1 MAQVP
6 LLEQN
11 VFPEQG
17 PLPQANGA
25 DFGAQVGAAQQ
36 DLGTRLSDAGDVM
49 AKNVLKWQGLKNEA
63 TASNLDIQ
71 FQGDLGKLED
81 GFYQLKGK
89 AAADAQPKFEAD
101 LMALRQQYLGASPNP
116 MVANM
121 LSQSV
126 GYSIGRSMR
135 QSGQYAGDQTKAW
148 MIQSAD
154 SRNQLLINQGARNY
168 ADSEYQAQIG
178 AALDAG
184 AKNYGELQGFDDAT
198 TQVYRDKL
206 EAALQKNRI
215 ANAKDF
221 IQSHSIGD
229 QASALLGVQPDAP
242 TQAGG
247 ANYHR
252 FVLAT
257 EFGTGKN
264 DPNNPDHQGP
274 VQATAAWMAHFNPGG
289 DRNNLQD
296 ALKGLDNE
304 TAENKPKLEDA
315 LKRPVT
321 DSDLYLA
328 HQQGLA
334 GAIALL
340 TNPDAPASQS
350 VPLANI
356 AANIPA
362 NSGIDPKTV
371 TGAQFAALYNAGEAS
386 GAITPANGTG
396 VDKQLA
402 AAVDVLPLGERQA
415 LTKEVLTAW
424 HTQDAAFREQTRF
437 QQEQDVK
444 AQKQQYDD
452 VMNGAKAAINAN
464 WAQPQQAP
472 AFDIAKFSQTP
483 WAQKNPQAV
492 QDLLNYQKNLDN
504 KPNDGIDKA
513 TTSQLYRGYLNGT
526 ATTKDFQEAFAPS
539 DGTPGKI
546 SKGSLDFL
554 MKAAEGKNDPNTV
567 AANKLKDK
575 FVKDNESAIGTGV
588 NAMTPDSKFRFD
600 FDFEQAWQAKI
611 AKGENPKDLITPG
624 NKDYFGSLAN
634 LSHYSQTAA
643 QAFADEQQA
652 QYDAAHPGLLSRL
665 WTGLTG
671 GGEAGPAVPADLP
684 AGTKYLGKTK
694 DGRDAYLKPDGS
706 KVAVGAPAAAAA
718 PAQAPVAASGPGP
731 AVPND

>member
-6 LLEQN
+6 TLEQN
-11 VFPEQG
+11 VFPQQG
-17 PLPQANGA
+17 PLPNASGA
-25 DFGAQVGAAQQ
+25 DFGAQVGAAEQGVGEA
-36 DLGTRLSDAGDVM
+36 LGQAGDVM
-49 AKNVLKWQGLKNEA
+49 AKHVLAWQGLKNEA
-63 TASNLDIQ
+63 TASDLDIQ

-81 GFYQLKGK
+81 NFYALKGK
-89 AAADAQPKFEAD
+89 AAADAQPKFESD
-101 LMALRQQYLGASPNP
+101 LIALRQHYLGASPNP

-154 SRNQLLINQGARNY
+154 SRNQLLVNLGARNY
-168 ADSEYQAQIG
+168 ADPQVQAEVS

-184 AKNYGELQGFDDAT
+184 VKNWGELNGADEN
-198 TQVYRDKL
+198 TQAVKRAEF

-215 ANAKDF
+215 ENAKTF

-229 QASALLGVQPDAP
+229 QASALLGVQQGTP
-242 TQAGG
+242 TAVGG

-257 EFGTGKN
+257 EFGTGQN

-274 VQATAAWMAHFNPGG
+274 VQASAAWMAHFNPGG

-296 ALKGLDNE
+296 SLKGLDNE
-304 TAENKPKLEDA
+304 TAENKPKLEAA

-340 TNPDAPASQS
+340 TNPDAPAAQS

-362 NSGIDPKTV
+362 NSGLDPNTI
-371 TGAQFAALYNAGEAS
+371 TGGQFAALYNAGEAS

-402 AAVDVLPLGERQA
+402 AAVSVLPEGEKQA
-415 LTKEVLTAW
+415 LTKDVLSAW

-437 QQEQDVK
+437 QQEQNAK

-472 AFDIAKFSQTP
+472 PFDIAKFSQTP

-526 ATTKDFQEAFAPS
+526 ATTKDFQDAFAPP

-554 MKAAEGKNDPNTV
+554 MKAAEGKDDPTV
-567 AANKLKDK
+567 IATNKLKDK
-575 FVKDNESAIGTGV
+575 FVKDNETAIGTGA
-588 NAMTPDSKFRFD
+588 NAMTPDAKFRFD

-634 LSHYSQTAA
+634 LSHYSLSAA
-643 QAFADEQQA
+643 DQLQAEADA
-652 QYDAAHPGLLSRL
+652 QKPGLLERL

-671 GGEAGPAVPADLP
+671 GGEAGPAIPADLP

-706 KVAVGAPAAAAA
+706 KVAVGSPATTPAPAE
-718 PAQAPVAASGPGP
+718 APVAASDTGP
-731 AVPND
+731 AVPNTP